1 VFFPLA
7 AGKHRLRL
15 LILSTL
21 KMEPSPM
28 TATART
34 NVNGQSR
41 KTLASQLDRLDGILD
56 GLDAAL
62 AGAVQEA
69 VEQAVK
75 QAVQAVL
82 TEVLTN
88 RELQEQLQQAAQP
101 ASPPQPPPSKKGSP
115 NRLWQATTE
124 AARQTVRKVRQLGR
138 GVGMALVAAGG
149 VVIGLVYAARKQIA
163 SAAATVYRH
172 GKQLVQGDVEA
183 LTSFLPSFVFDG

>member
-1 VFFPLA
+1 
-7 AGKHRLRL
+7 
-15 LILSTL
+15 
-21 KMEPSPM
+21 M

-34 NVNGQSR
+34 NINGQQR
-41 KTLASQLDRLDGILD
+41 KTLASQIDRLDGILN

-101 ASPPQPPPSKKGSP
+101 VPPPEPPRGRKSTA

-124 AARQTVRKVRQLGR
+124 VARQTVHKVKQWGR
-138 GVGMALVAAGG
+138 GVGMALLAVGG
-149 VVIGLVYAARKQIA
+149 VVAGLVYAARKKI
-163 SAAATVYRH
+163 AAAASTVYRH
-172 GKQLVQGDVEA
+172 GKRLVQGAVSA
-183 LTSFLPSFVFDG
+183 LASLLPSFVFSG

>member
-1 VFFPLA
+1 
-7 AGKHRLRL
+7 
-15 LILSTL
+15 
-21 KMEPSPM
+21 M

-34 NVNGQSR
+34 NINGQPR
-41 KTLASQLDRLDGILD
+41 KTLASQIDRLDGILD

-101 ASPPQPPPSKKGSP
+101 APPPEPPRGKKSTP

-124 AARQTVRKVRQLGR
+124 AARQTVQKVKQFGR
-138 GVGMALVAAGG
+138 GVGMALLAAGG
-149 VVIGLVYAARKQIA
+149 VVAGRRLCGAQADRLGGLDRVPARQTAGAGSRLGPDELPAVVCFQRI
-163 SAAATVYRH
+163 TVR
-172 GKQLVQGDVEA
+172 VE
-183 LTSFLPSFVFDG
+183 T